1 MARIGT
7 YNLDESIDGSEK
19 LIGSDA
25 AGLTTRNFTIDS
37 IAGWLNSN
45 SVIGIAGQSNFL
57 FQHEPNVDGRLNGS
71 ISFQSY
77 GGDGTSFSDLTSIK
91 FSGRRQDGSDISPY
105 LVSLVSEVVILFDTE
120 NISNFGIYTL
130 TSFEVDQTGIFYD
143 AVLSLEQSNG
153 SLIGGNIYGYAIYPS
168 TAITPTLNLDNVTD
182 AGNTTTNSIDIG
194 GLTVG
199 ALAYPNTDGS
209 ANQFIKTDGAG
220 TLSFSTID
228 TPNLDSVTT
237 EGNTTTNA
245 VEVGGLTAVD
255 TSSPVVKLE
264 ATSETNPTSNEVM
277 GTLTFSRKFTDP
289 DTPSLIETLYNDFTT
304 RVEADGG
311 EVNGTLADVTTD
323 ISDLVSGKYQL
334 DTAHIKSE
342 YTGVPFNTSS
352 DMVFYTSTGTSVTEK
367 FRITKD
373 GNIEVK
379 ESLAGVVIR
388 SRNDTPYR
396 ILVDNDGRLEATA
409 LDAAAPV
416 INGVP
421 TISGIVAITETIT
434 ATKASV
440 TSSPALT
447 TTYQWQVSDTG
458 TGGWS
463 NISGATSAS
472 YLIPLEYANKFLRVQ
487 QIETNILGQATAN
500 SASTTAVIP
509 SVLVTAMVQRL
520 DNFENETY
528 VYDSLID
535 FDAIELS

>member
-1 MARIGT
+1 M
-7 YNLDESIDGSEK
+7 GSK
-19 LIGSDA
+19 VTLIHK
-25 AGLTTRNFTIDS
+25 TPNT
-37 IAGWLNSN
+37 
-45 SVIGIAGQSNFL
+45 VIIKTSGVG
-57 FQHEPNVDGRLNGS
+57 
-71 ISFQSY
+71 
-77 GGDGTSFSDLTSIK
+77 GGDGATWGSVTGVITNQTDLVDYVDAEIAAIPVPPDPDWGNIGGTITDQTDLTT
-91 FSGRRQDGSDISPY
+91 Y
-105 LVSLVSEVVILFDTE
+105 VSNQI
-120 NISNFGIYTL
+120 
-130 TSFEVDQTGIFYD
+130 
-143 AVLSLEQSNG
+143 A
-153 SLIGGNIYGYAIYPS
+153 AIPD
-168 TAITPTLNLDNVTD
+168 PT
-182 AGNTTTNSIDIG
+182 
-194 GLTVG
+194 
-199 ALAYPNTDGS
+199 
-209 ANQFIKTDGAG
+209 
-220 TLSFSTID
+220 
-228 TPNLDSVTT
+228 LDSVTT

-245 VEVGGLTAVD
+245 VEVGSLTSNGTIKSVD

-311 EVNGTLADVTTD
+311 EVNGILADVTTD

-487 QIETNILGQATAN
+487 QIETNILGQTTAN
-500 SASTTAVIP
+500 SASTAAVIP
-509 SVLVTAMVQRL
+509 SLLVSAMIQRL

-528 VYDSLID
+528 VYDSLVD